1 MDFFGM
7 GPTELLLVL
16 LVAMI
21 FLGPGKI
28 AELATKL
35 GKAVNSFRK
44 ASSEFT
50 TTVNKEMEQFK
61 KASSEITTTVNKEM
75 EQLNIDTRKP
85 TANPPLA
92 VREDSM
98 FPEADS
104 SSAMRQIPTGRT
116 APARSSDNIDSP
128 GAGI

>member
-1 MDFFGM
+1 MELFGM

-16 LVAMI
+16 VIAMI
-21 FLGPGKI
+21 FLGPSKI
-28 AELATKL
+28 ADLGRGL

-50 TTVNKEMEQFK
+50 TTVN
-61 KASSEITTTVNKEM
+61 NEM
-75 EQLNIDTRKP
+75 EQLKIEQGKTLNGPEVNVSESPSHLKP
-85 TANPPLA
+85 YTPPPTDQA
-92 VREDSM
+92 PHSM
-98 FPEADS
+98 P
-104 SSAMRQIPTGRT
+104 